1 MSKAIICDRCKK
13 MFPERPEGH
22 VYIRIGI
29 DSPFPINPCF
39 PSNEPTTAF
48 KGTEKYDLCP
58 ECAIAY
64 SRFINME
71 GISDAEEN

>member
-29 DSPFPINPCF
+29 DAPFPINPCF
-39 PSNEPTTAF
+39 PSHAPTTAF

-58 ECAIAY
+58 ECAIAC

>member
-1 MSKAIICDRCKK
+1 MSKAIICDRCKE

-22 VYIRIGI
+22 VYIRVGI

-39 PSNEPTTAF
+39 PSNASSTEF

-58 ECAIAY
+58 KCSQAY
-64 SRFINME
+64 SNFMNMKDL
-71 GISDAEEN
+71 SDVKE